1 MIVFPNAKINLGLNV
16 VEKRPDG
23 FHNLET
29 VFYPVPLCDGLEIT
43 ESAGS
48 QACQL
53 STSGLAVDTVSDSDN
68 IVLKAFQLLAAEF
81 TLPPTAFHL
90 HKKIPFG
97 AGLGGGSADG
107 AFAIR
112 LINDFY
118 KLNLSRKEMEE
129 YAARLGSD
137 CPFFIRNKPVY
148 AEGRGEKMYSLDLDL
163 SDYYLMLVKPDFSI
177 NTKHAF
183 QGITPRKSETALT
196 DICQQSVTK
205 WKENMKNDFE
215 KSIFP
220 LYPEL
225 KKIKDQLY
233 NVGALYAAM
242 SGSGS
247 TLFGIFNQ
255 QPEIAPFVDKYFV
268 WSGKLG

>member
-43 ESAGS
+43 ESAGP

-53 STSGLAVDTVSDSDN
+53 TTSGLVVDTVSDSDN
-68 IVLKAFQLLAAEF
+68 IVFKAFQLLADSF
-81 TLPPTAFHL
+81 TLPPAAFHL

-112 LINDFY
+112 LISDFY
-118 KLNLSRKEMEE
+118 QLNLSSKEMEE

-148 AEGRGEKMYSLDLDL
+148 AEGRGGKMYSINLNL
-163 SDYYLMLVKPDFSI
+163 SNYYLMLVKPGFSI
-177 NTKHAF
+177 NTKQAF
-183 QGITPRKSETALT
+183 QGITPQKSEIPLT
-196 DICQQSVTK
+196 HICRQPVSE
-205 WKENMKNDFE
+205 WKNSMKNDFE

-225 KKIKDQLY
+225 EKIKKQLY
-233 NVGALYAAM
+233 NMGAVYAAM

-247 TLFGIFNQ
+247 VIFGIFNH
-255 QPEIAPFVDKYFV
+255 QPDTAPFAGKYFV
-268 WSGKLG
+268 WSSKML